1 MNIVVISNPRTTRA
15 RKRYADLRQALPA
28 SPDIR
33 HHLTGDIQEAAAV
46 LEKIRWQTEDVLV
59 INGGDG
65 TAQNLLTLL
74 LSRHAPSDTPRIA
87 LLPGGSTN
95 MSAFDINTER
105 AYGRCLDRLRSATN
119 SASQHHPERQVQ
131 IEQRPLV
138 RVALSDNDQYG
149 FFFGI
154 GTIVQGIEY
163 FHKRIHPGG
172 GRHELG
178 AGLAMLRTL
187 WGIARH
193 QPPFAEPLILELE
206 ARTLADAVK
215 GTEPAQTDHGGSPDS
230 SAGEALSSDTWTQ
243 IPIRLCLITALD
255 RLFLGIRPYWSHA
268 GQPLRATLVEAD
280 AYRFIRSMPKLLTGN
295 PSSLMTPEHGYHSV
309 GLQSLRLRFNGP
321 LTVDGELFSNESDT
335 IRVDATDPLR
345 FLKL

>member
-1 MNIVVISNPRTTRA
+1 MNIVVISNPRTARA

-28 SPDIR
+28 SADIR
-33 HHLTGDIQEAAAV
+33 HHLTGDIQEAATV
-46 LEKIRWQTEDVLV
+46 LAKIRWQTEDVLV

-95 MSAFDINTER
+95 MSAFDVNTER
-105 AYGRCLDRLRSATN
+105 AYGRCLNRLRSAVN
-119 SASQHHPERQVQ
+119 SASQHNPEFQVPV
-131 IEQRPLV
+131 EQRPLV
-138 RVALSDNDQYG
+138 RVALPDKDQYG

-193 QPPFAEPLILELE
+193 QPPFAEPLILELDP
-206 ARTLADAVK
+206 RMLADAAPGAAPVSADRRS
-215 GTEPAQTDHGGSPDS
+215 PPDS
-230 SAGEALSSDTWTQ
+230 PAGQVPPPETWVKL
-243 IPIRLCLITALD
+243 PIRLCLITALD

-268 GQPLRATLVEAD
+268 DQPLRATLVEAD
-280 AYRFIRSMPKLLTGN
+280 AERFIRCMPKLLTGN
-295 PSSLMTPEHGYHSV
+295 PSSTMTPEHGYHSA
-309 GLQSLRLRFNGP
+309 GLRSLRLRFNGP
-321 LTVDGELFSNESDT
+321 LTVDGELFSNQSDT
-335 IRVDATDPLR
+335 IVVDATDPLR

>member
-1 MNIVVISNPRTTRA
+1 MTVVVISNPRTTRA
-15 RKRYADLRQALPA
+15 RKRYADLQQALPP
-28 SPDIR
+28 STDVH

-46 LEKIRWQTEDVLV
+46 LAKNHWRSEDVLV

-74 LSRHAPSDTPRIA
+74 LSRHAPRDTPRIA

-105 AYGRCLDRLRSATN
+105 AYARCLDRLRSALGSACGDN
-119 SASQHHPERQVQ
+119 SESQIPIQ
-131 IEQRPLV
+131 QRPLV
-138 RVALSDNDQYG
+138 RVSLPDNDQYG

-206 ARTLADAVK
+206 ARMLADAVA
-215 GTEPAQTDHGGSPDS
+215 GAAPARAEHRDESVSPTGQPPD
-230 SAGEALSSDTWTQ
+230 SDTWVQ
-243 IPIRLCLITALD
+243 LPIRLCLITSLN
-255 RLFLGIRPYWSHA
+255 RLFLGMRPYWSRA
-268 GQPLRATLVEAD
+268 DQPLSATLVEAS
-280 AYRFIRSMPKLLTGN
+280 AEHFIRCMPKLLSGKPGST
-295 PSSLMTPEHGYHSV
+295 MTPEDGYHSV
-309 GLQSLRLRFNGP
+309 GLRSLHLSFDGP
-321 LTVDGELFSNESDT
+321 LTVDGELFTNEGDT
-335 IRVDATDPLR
+335 ITVDATDPLR
-345 FLKL
+345 FLNL